1 MGKLRLS
8 DFGKCVSPIP
18 TPGLH
23 ERFSCV
29 LQMGEH
35 LKMFLLDQ
43 GFAAQILQ
51 VSLVWGAAIY
61 EMLTLGKT
69 SEQLQTS
76 HSITKFLV
84 LLINSRANLTVI
96 YLPKYFLPKMEAF
109 VFKTHSGKKWPQLL
123 SQLLYFAQG
132 FLNVYG
138 YISW

>member
-1 MGKLRLS
+1 
-8 DFGKCVSPIP
+8 
-18 TPGLH
+18 
-23 ERFSCV
+23 
-29 LQMGEH
+29 
-35 LKMFLLDQ
+35 MFLLDQ

-109 VFKTHSGKKWPQLL
+109 VFKTHSGKKWP
-123 SQLLYFAQG
+123 
-132 FLNVYG
+132 
-138 YISW
+138 